1 MNAGYGSVINKSS
14 GFATLSLVVITL
26 LLMSVVTLLTSDL
39 MHAELQIGYSELAFR
54 QARIDAESRMALA
67 VAQVAELG
75 MDVPESQALA
85 NGVLWWKSYPAAG
98 AGPLVTLVADGSN
111 PSGDA
116 QARVRQQVGW
126 MPLFPDLPPTALLAP
141 GLYPRDDSATANV
154 EPEAAEFPLPSLNA
168 PIITTEEMQG
178 YLDQLFMPQ
187 GEKGARIRWLEDQA
201 SSQQQGCDGLNA
213 RSSGLILVLGNC
225 IPTGSIGSAEAPVI
239 LMIRDGGLYLQGSD
253 TIDGLV
259 ILYSAVVDEA
269 DSDTSRPIS
278 PSVQLLDASGIEGA
292 LLSQYALAGDSRR
305 LPIQFAPQTLQ
316 RLQEL
321 PTFYRLVSV
330 TGSWRDW

>member
-1 MNAGYGSVINKSS
+1 
-14 GFATLSLVVITL
+14 
-26 LLMSVVTLLTSDL
+26 
-39 MHAELQIGYSELAFR
+39 
-54 QARIDAESRMALA
+54 
-67 VAQVAELG
+67 
-75 MDVPESQALA
+75 
-85 NGVLWWKSYPAAG
+85 
-98 AGPLVTLVADGSN
+98 
-111 PSGDA
+111 
-116 QARVRQQVGW
+116 
-126 MPLFPDLPPTALLAP
+126 
-141 GLYPRDDSATANV
+141 LYPQDDSATANV

-269 DSDTSRPIS
+269 DSDTSHPIS

-316 RLQEL
+316 RMQEI